1 VISTVSPEVN
11 VSVVNLS
18 EHPTISEQFD
28 EQRGDKIRFEI
39 KGEKLEKVEKREKV
53 TSTDPPMAKA
63 KFDTVLSTTVPTVPN
78 LSTLSEN
85 SLDKVLVVR
94 RTPSWNIPTRWPHY
108 YPSNYPTTTT
118 TRKPR
123 LSELEWLYCPLNPIK
138 VNPSTSTVSLLST
151 DKVEATFSSLLEEN
165 SSLSSNVSSTMLI
178 CIGLLIGK

>member
-1 VISTVSPEVN
+1 MITTVSPEVT
-11 VSVVNLS
+11 VSVVNMS
-18 EHPTISEQFD
+18 EHSNMSEQYG
-28 EQRGDKIRFEI
+28 EQKEENVRFEI

-53 TSTDPPMAKA
+53 TSTDPPMTKA
-63 KFDTVLSTTVPTVPN
+63 KFDTVLSTTFPTVPN
-78 LSTLSEN
+78 LSTQSEN
-85 SLDKVLVVR
+85 SLDKVPVVR

-138 VNPSTSTVSLLST
+138 VTPSISTVPLTNT